1 MDHKR
6 HKRERMIARG
16 RERGTRLLQ
25 KGRRVSLA
33 MSRVRMGIVLVGI
46 LVCAGL
52 YELEWFVTG
61 NWALLGFLL
70 GRRIAGKFKPTTV
83 IQHAHQ
89 SDSYRIWLAA
99 WSGLRTQLPTVQQG
113 VTGFA
118 YFPLGEEE
126 RQDLPTVL
134 ERTKFGPQIEDVIVK
149 GYR

>member
-1 MDHKR
+1 MFVNLNSHCVEIDGKR
-6 HKRERMIARG
+6 
-16 RERGTRLLQ
+16 
-25 KGRRVSLA
+25 
-33 MSRVRMGIVLVGI
+33 VLV
-46 LVCAGL
+46 
-52 YELEWFVTG
+52 
-61 NWALLGFLL
+61 LGCHDLNMFSPR
-70 GRRIAGKFKPTTV
+70 GWKSQKIGGERRTRCENMRRIARKFKPTTV